1 MSNKG
6 ESHMELTEIGSIAIT
21 SPGIIE
27 VRWSLVTVRGNGKRI
42 SENHRT
48 ALDVDTDIDAQLAA
62 VSAHLE
68 TMGFPAV
75 AEADADIIREM
86 SQVGATHPV
95 IGTNRNNRLEEK
107 AVALEAQLTEIG
119 KMAEAAIDLAATE
132 AEAKV
137 RSEAAEGETEKVIA
151 KRSAEAV
158 EVARTETEAAFAEQT
173 APYTAEIKRLRRLKT
188 AR

>member
-1 MSNKG
+1 
-6 ESHMELTEIGSIAIT
+6 MELTEIGSIAIT
-21 SPGIIE
+21 APGIIE

-68 TMGFPAV
+68 TMGFPAI

-107 AVALEAQLTEIG
+107 AVELERQADEMD
-119 KMAEAAIDLAATE
+119 KMAEAAIAAGATGE
-132 AEAKV
+132 QVERVAARMVGGGNV
-137 RSEAAEGETEKVIA
+137 RAA
-151 KRSAEAV
+151 R
-158 EVARTETEAAFAEQT
+158 ARE
-173 APYTAEIKRLRRLKT
+173 LVGGVGGG
-188 AR
+188 

>member
-1 MSNKG
+1 
-6 ESHMELTEIGSIAIT
+6 MELTEIGSIALT
-21 SPGIIE
+21 SPGGVE
-27 VRWSLVTVRGNGKRI
+27 VRWSLITVRGNGTRI
-42 SENHRT
+42 SENHRC
-48 ALDVDTDIDAQLAA
+48 AIDVDTDIDAQIAS
-62 VSAHLE
+62 VSADLE
-68 TMGFPAV
+68 SKGFPAI
-75 AEADADIIREM
+75 AEADATLIREM
-86 SQVGATHPV
+86 LQVGIDHPV
-95 IGTNRNNRLEEK
+95 IGKNRSDRLETK

-188 AR
+188 SR